1 MRKFIL
7 LFIVLTMVGCT
18 TGPKLITNQVG
29 LDPIIELE
37 RSLAQTEMALAVE
50 EMRYMLW
57 LWSVQR
63 GDISYSESERA
74 ASEVRIN
81 NFKATEILIAN
92 EIKKRTE
99 TK

>member
-1 MRKFIL
+1 MKHILIL
-7 LFIVLTMVGCT
+7 LIVLTMIGCA

-63 GDISYSESERA
+63 GDTPYSESERA
-74 ASEVRIN
+74 AIELRVN
-81 NFKATEILIAN
+81 NFKATETLIAN
-92 EIKKRTE
+92 EIKRRT
-99 TK
+99 K

>member
-1 MRKFIL
+1 MKKTLI
-7 LFIVLTMVGCT
+7 LFIALTIFGCA

-37 RSLAQTEMALAVE
+37 RALAQTEMALAVE

-63 GDISYSESERA
+63 GDISYSKSEQA
-74 ASEVRIN
+74 AIEVQIN
-81 NFKATEILIAN
+81 HFKATETLIAN
-92 EIKKRTE
+92 EIKKRTKE
-99 TK
+99 P